1 MSTPNTQPPP
11 EAPSRRSQAVL
22 WAFVALLVVLLAV
35 RGYGPRLNA
44 RPTDRARVAHGM
56 DLNSADVSQLEQVP
70 GLGPKT
76 ARAIAEH
83 RDAHGPFA
91 SVENLLDV
99 RGVGPVTFEKVRD
112 QLRAGD
118 APPPPAPARQQP
130 APQPSATGV
139 RKLQPGDAPI
149 NVNTAT
155 ADDLMRLPGV
165 GPVTAQAIVSARTT
179 SPFRTVDDLDR
190 VRGIGPKTLD
200 KLRPFVVVN

>member
-1 MSTPNTQPPP
+1 MNAPQPNPNPD
-11 EAPSRRSQAVL
+11 AHSRRAQVVL
-22 WAFVALLVVLLAV
+22 GAFVALLVVLLAV

-44 RPTDRARVAHGM
+44 RPTDHTRAIDRT

-70 GLGPKT
+70 GIGPKT

-83 RDAHGPFA
+83 RDAHGPFG

-99 RGVGPVTFEKVRD
+99 HGVGPATYEKVRD
-112 QLRAGD
+112 HLRAGS
-118 APPPPAPARQQP
+118 AQPAPAAQQP
-130 APQPSATGV
+130 AARPTASGV

-165 GPVTAQAIVSARTT
+165 GPVTAQAIVSARAAA
-179 SPFRTVDDLDR
+179 PFRKVDDLDR

-200 KLRPFVVVN
+200 KLRPFVVVD

>member
-1 MSTPNTQPPP
+1 MNTPNTQPLP
-11 EAPSRRSQAVL
+11 EAPSRRSQVVL
-22 WAFVALLVVLLAV
+22 GAFVALLVLLLAY

-44 RPTDRARVAHGM
+44 RPTEHTRATDRM
-56 DLNSADVSQLEQVP
+56 DLNSADVCQLEQVP
-70 GLGPKT
+70 GIGPKT

-99 RGVGPVTFEKVRD
+99 HGVGPVTYEKVRD
-112 QLRAGD
+112 HLRAGT
-118 APPPPAPARQQP
+118 APPAPARQQP
-130 APQPSATGV
+130 APQPSATGL
-139 RKLQPGDAPI
+139 RKVQPGDAPI

-165 GPVTAQAIVSARTT
+165 GPVTAQAIVTARTN
-179 SPFRTVDDLDR
+179 SPFRTIDDLDR

>member
-1 MSTPNTQPPP
+1 MNTTNQHPNPD
-11 EAPSRRSQAVL
+11 AHSRRAQVVL
-22 WAFVALLVVLLAV
+22 GAFVALLVILLAV

-44 RPTDRARVAHGM
+44 RPTEHTRAPDRM
-56 DLNSADVSQLEQVP
+56 DLNSADVCQLEQVP
-70 GLGPKT
+70 GIGPKT

-99 RGVGPVTFEKVRD
+99 HGVGPVTYEKVRD
-112 QLRAGD
+112 HLRAGS
-118 APPPPAPARQQP
+118 AQPAPVAQQP
-130 APQPSATGV
+130 AARPVTGSA

-155 ADDLMRLPGV
+155 VDDLMRLPGV
-165 GPVTAQAIVSARTT
+165 GPITAQAIVSARA
-179 SPFRTVDDLDR
+179 SAPFRKVDELDR

-200 KLRPFVVVN
+200 KLRPFVVVE